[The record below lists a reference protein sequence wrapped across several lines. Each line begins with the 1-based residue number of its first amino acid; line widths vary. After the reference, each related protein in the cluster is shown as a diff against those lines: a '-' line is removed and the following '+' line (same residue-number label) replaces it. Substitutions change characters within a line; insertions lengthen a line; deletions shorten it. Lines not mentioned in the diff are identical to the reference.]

1 MSFNFSQSLLRDREF
16 SSQEN
21 ENSQDSGYAPESQPF
36 RVTSNPPMFP
46 PRRTLP
52 RPPTW
57 PTLAPQQTGA
67 RKWKFASNNQVGS
80 RDQFERDMKQH
91 LQELNLEVSKVM
103 GKMGDVIR
111 VSVDY
116 LKRIYDKEVSS
127 FDEKINEFKSGLN
140 NISKTLDEYNAEFP
154 RINEKIAALELLLSE
169 VISRVE
175 VLNKRNVSIEE
186 KLLRLVKKVKEEN
199 ESSKQLIEEF
209 KLKGCDQIFASSAN
223 FRNNGRIPKPLPT
236 PKRLPTVRMG
246 NATLSCGIPRMI
258 SRRNDRCRI
267 RTTIIHSDSES
278 D

>member
-1 MSFNFSQSLLRDREF
+1 MSFNFSQSLLNDREF
-16 SSQEN
+16 SSQEY
-21 ENSQDSGYAPESQPF
+21 ENSQDSGYAPGSQPF
-36 RVTSNPPMFP
+36 RDMSNPSKFP

-67 RKWKFASNNQVGS
+67 RKWKFASNNQVGT
-80 RDQFERDMKQH
+80 RDQFERDLKQH

-116 LKRIYDKEVSS
+116 LKSIYEKEVLSY
-127 FDEKINEFKSGLN
+127 DEKIKEFKSGLI
-140 NISKTLDEYNAEFP
+140 NISKTLYECDAEFP
-154 RINEKIAALELLLSE
+154 RINEKVAALDVLLSE
-169 VISRVE
+169 GLSRVE
-175 VLNKRNVSIEE
+175 GLNKRNVNIEE

-199 ESSKQLIEEF
+199 ESSKQLIEEL
-209 KLKGCDQIFASSAN
+209 KLKGCVPISASSAN
-223 FRNNGRIPKPLPT
+223 CRSNFRIPNPLPT

-246 NATLSCGIPRMI
+246 NPTLSCGIPRMI

-267 RTTIIHSDSES
+267 RTTINHSDSES
-278 D
+278 E

>member
-1 MSFNFSQSLLRDREF
+1 MSFNFSQSLLGDREF
-16 SSQEN
+16 SSQEY
-21 ENSQDSGYAPESQPF
+21 ETSQDSGYAPGSQPF

-46 PRRTLP
+46 PRGTLP

-57 PTLAPQQTGA
+57 PTLTPQQTGA

-91 LQELNLEVSKVM
+91 LKELNLEVSKVM

-116 LKRIYDKEVSS
+116 LKRIYDKEVAS

-140 NISKTLDEYNAEFP
+140 NISTTLDECDADFP

-169 VISRVE
+169 GISRVE
-175 VLNKRNVSIEE
+175 DLNKRNVSIEE